1 MKSLTHGALDNIR
14 TSATTR
20 MLVFACYCGANQ
32 IIKTLSF
39 HLELNGVLT
48 KKSLFTCK
56 LNRTCALDETCVFC
70 LRCFHGT
77 NHEGHDTSFS
87 VNNGGGGCCD
97 CGDPEAWK
105 VELDCIYHSAKHIP
119 QGETDP
125 KNLEYPPEVTTSIR
139 RTIAAVLDFIIDTM
153 TTSPENM
160 NGTRVSKEQIQRDA
174 VDAGNIAGETT
185 NLDLMDF
192 VCILWNDEDHSFTDV
207 INRVSETTHMASNYA
222 RKIAETVDTQVS

>member
-1 MKSLTHGALDNIR
+1 
-14 TSATTR
+14 
-20 MLVFACYCGANQ
+20 
-32 IIKTLSF
+32 
-39 HLELNGVLT
+39 
-48 KKSLFTCK
+48 
-56 LNRTCALDETCVFC
+56 VFC

-207 INRVSETTHMASNYA
+207 INRVSETTNMASNYA
-222 RKIAETVDTQVS
+222 RKIAETVDTQVSWQVYDLIMEPIWQWAFC